1 MLAGSKVTRKY
12 DSPPSDQIDINKL
25 FLIFFFYWGGGGGG
39 LSVWY
44 IVRQSI
50 GFASRVGSTIHL
62 HLGQ

>member
-12 DSPPSDQIDINKL
+12 DSPPSDQIDMNKL
-25 FLIFFFYWGGGGGG
+25 FLIFFLLGGRGGG

>member
-25 FLIFFFYWGGGGGG
+25 FLIFFFYWGGGGG

>member
-1 MLAGSKVTRKY
+1 MLAGSKVTSKY

-25 FLIFFFYWGGGGGG
+25 FLIFFFIGGEGGGG

-50 GFASRVGSTIHL
+50 GFALRVGSTIHL

>member
-1 MLAGSKVTRKY
+1 MLAGSKVTSKY
-12 DSPPSDQIDINKL
+12 DSPPSDQIDICKL
-25 FLIFFFYWGGGGGG
+25 FKIFFLLGGGGG

>member
-12 DSPPSDQIDINKL
+12 DSPPSDQIDMNKL
-25 FLIFFFYWGGGGGG
+25 FLIFFFLLGGGGGG

>member
-1 MLAGSKVTRKY
+1 MLAGSKVTSNY

-25 FLIFFFYWGGGGGG
+25 FLIFFYWGGGGGG

-62 HLGQ
+62 HLG

>member
-25 FLIFFFYWGGGGGG
+25 FLIFFFLLGGRGGG

>member
-12 DSPPSDQIDINKL
+12 DSPPSDQIDMNKL
-25 FLIFFFYWGGGGGG
+25 FLFFFYWGGGGGG

-50 GFASRVGSTIHL
+50 GFASHVGSTIHL